1 MRRFITILAAAFA
14 FGALAEAADAT
25 VTVND
30 AWVRASAG
38 GNGAAYATLANAGT
52 ADDRLIAVKGD
63 AAASI
68 ELHEVIMEGDVMQMR
83 PVDGIAVPA
92 GGSAE
97 LKPGGSHIMLIG
109 LKAPLAEGD
118 HVALTFVF
126 ETAGEI
132 ALDVPVQAAAST
144 GHEGGHDHHD
154 MH

>member
-25 VTVND
+25 VTVSD

-97 LKPGGSHIMLIG
+97 
-109 LKAPLAEGD
+109 
-118 HVALTFVF
+118 
-126 ETAGEI
+126 
-132 ALDVPVQAAAST
+132 QAAAR
-144 GHEGGHDHHD
+144 GGCLLRGRRFHLRFRLGLARQDGTECCD
-154 MH
+154 RVRLL